1 MLCQFSV
8 KEGRR
13 GTGFGVACHFK
24 TGCRMS
30 VVLAERDKWYGRETI
45 ARDAKRPASPAVQ
58 SGRCWLAFAWVLP
71 IALLSGLIG
80 LGGAE
85 CRLPLLAGP
94 LRHSLRDAVP
104 INLAVS
110 LVTLVSALAVRLP
123 FFSLAPLHPFVPAVA
138 AVTLGAI
145 VAVSAAGTA
154 VSRLTETRFA
164 QSVLGLLL
172 LIGLV
177 LLSAALL
184 PPSVPAVVPET
195 VSLQLMTG
203 LALGLAVGIVS
214 SLLGVAGGALL
225 IPTLVFAYGLD
236 IKTAGTTSLVI
247 SLPIVVIGIARFAR
261 FGAYQWQALRETVL
275 PMAAGSIVGAMA
287 GGFLVGLFP
296 APLLTGGLG
305 ALIIWSAWR
314 TFAQTR
320 SSGRAAVQRQS
331 PGSGV
336 SNEPPAATFFGD

>member
-1 MLCQFSV
+1 
-8 KEGRR
+8 
-13 GTGFGVACHFK
+13 
-24 TGCRMS
+24 MS
-30 VVLAERDKWYGRETI
+30 VVLAERDQWHRREAITRV
-45 ARDAKRPASPAVQ
+45 ARRSASSTVRPVH
-58 SGRCWLAFAWVLP
+58 CWLAFVWVLP

-94 LRHSLRDAVP
+94 LRHSLKDAVP
-104 INLAVS
+104 LNLAVS

-123 FFSLAPLHPFVPAVA
+123 FFSLAPLHAFVPAVA
-138 AVTLGAI
+138 AATLGAI

-154 VSRLTETRFA
+154 VSRLTETRLA
-164 QSVLGLLL
+164 RSVLGLLL

-177 LLSAALL
+177 LMSAALL
-184 PPSVPAVVPET
+184 PPSLPAVVPEI

-275 PMAAGSIVGAMA
+275 PMAAGSSVGAMA

>member
-8 KEGRR
+8 KQGRR

-30 VVLAERDKWYGRETI
+30 VVFAERDKWYGRDTV
-45 ARDAKRPASPAVQ
+45 ARDAKWPASPAVRPV
-58 SGRCWLAFAWVLP
+58 RCWLAFAWVLP

-184 PPSVPAVVPET
+184 PLSVPAVVPDT
-195 VSLQLMTG
+195 VSRQLMTG

-214 SLLGVAGGALL
+214 SLLG
-225 IPTLVFAYGLD
+225 FACGLD
-236 IKTAGTTSLVI
+236 IKTAGTTSLII

-261 FGAYQWQALRETVL
+261 FGAYQRQSLRETVVQ
-275 PMAAGSIVGAMA
+275 MAAGSIVGAMA
-287 GGFLVGLFP
+287 GGLLVGLFP

-320 SSGRAAVQRQS
+320 SSGRGAVQHPS
-331 PGSGV
+331 SGRGAG
-336 SNEPPAATFFGD
+336 NEPPEAAFFGD

>member
-1 MLCQFSV
+1 MLCPFSV
-8 KEGRR
+8 KEERR
-13 GTGFGVACHFK
+13 GAGCGVACRIK
-24 TGCRMS
+24 TSCRMG
-30 VVLAERDKWYGRETI
+30 VVFAERDPWHGRETI
-45 ARDAKRPASPAVQ
+45 ARGAKRPLSPAVRPV
-58 SGRCWLAFAWVLP
+58 RCWLAFVCVLP

-94 LRHSLRDAVP
+94 LRHPLKDAVP
-104 INLAVS
+104 LNLAVS
-110 LVTLVSALAVRLP
+110 LVTLLSALAVRLP
-123 FFSLAPLHPFVPAVA
+123 FFSLAPLHAFAPAVA

-154 VSRLTETRFA
+154 VSRLTETRLA

-177 LLSAALL
+177 LMSAALL
-184 PPSVPAVVPET
+184 PPSVPALVPET
-195 VSLQLMTG
+195 VSLQVMTG
-203 LALGLAVGIVS
+203 LALGLAVGVVS

-236 IKTAGTTSLVI
+236 IKTAGTTSLII

-261 FGAYQWQALRETVL
+261 CGAYRWQALRETVV
-275 PMAAGSIVGAMA
+275 PMGAGSIVGAMA
-287 GGFLVGLFP
+287 GGLLLGLFP

-320 SSGRAAVQRQS
+320 SSGHAAVRRPS
-331 PGSGV
+331 PARNVG
-336 SNEPPAATFFGD
+336 NEPAATAFFRD

>member
-8 KEGRR
+8 KQGRR

-30 VVLAERDKWYGRETI
+30 VVLAERDQWHGRDTV
-45 ARDAKRPASPAVQ
+45 ARDAKWPASPAVRPV
-58 SGRCWLAFAWVLP
+58 RCWLAFVWVLP
-71 IALLSGLIG
+71 IAVLSGLIG

-104 INLAVS
+104 INPAVS
-110 LVTLVSALAVRLP
+110 LGTLASALAVRLP
-123 FFSLAPLHPFVPAVA
+123 FFSLAPLHPFVPAIA

-154 VSRLTETRFA
+154 VIRLTETRLA
-164 QSVLGLLL
+164 KSVLGLLL

-203 LALGLAVGIVS
+203 LALGLAVGTSAACSASPVAHCSFRRSSSPTASTSRPPEPRVS
-214 SLLGVAGGALL
+214 SSASQSS
-225 IPTLVFAYGLD
+225 
-236 IKTAGTTSLVI
+236 SLV
-247 SLPIVVIGIARFAR
+247 LL
-261 FGAYQWQALRETVL
+261 AL
-275 PMAAGSIVGAMA
+275 
-287 GGFLVGLFP
+287 
-296 APLLTGGLG
+296 
-305 ALIIWSAWR
+305 
-314 TFAQTR
+314 
-320 SSGRAAVQRQS
+320 
-331 PGSGV
+331 PGSGRT
-336 SNEPPAATFFGD
+336 SGRRCARRSCPWPPARLWGQWLVGSWSVCSRLLS